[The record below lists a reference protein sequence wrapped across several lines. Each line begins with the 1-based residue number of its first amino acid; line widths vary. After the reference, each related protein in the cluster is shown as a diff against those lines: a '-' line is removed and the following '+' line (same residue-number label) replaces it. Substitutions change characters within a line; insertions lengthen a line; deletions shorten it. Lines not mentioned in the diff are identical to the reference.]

1 VPRRP
6 RPPITKDPNRNL
18 LEIISTSLQDLR
30 PSDRKVAE
38 LTLAAPDF
46 VLNATVDQTAR
57 RSGVSEPTVI
67 RFCEALGFLGFQ
79 DFKVRLAQSVALGMP
94 ATHSVILPADSVG
107 VIADKIFDY
116 SMNSLDWARKK
127 LDKDELGKA
136 VDLLL
141 AANRIE
147 FFGFGASGIVALDA
161 QQKFPLF
168 GVPCTAH
175 CDSHQQFIASSMMK
189 PGDVVVAISNTGQTK
204 GVIEAAKTALANG
217 AAVIAITGKIGPLV
231 EHCTVPLLVETLENT
246 DVYTPTISR
255 LAALTLIDIL
265 ATSVVTRRGQ
275 DHNSRVAEM
284 KRNLAGMRGSL

>member
-6 RPPITKDPNRNL
+6 RPPIPSDPNRNL
-18 LEIISTSLQDLR
+18 LEIISTYLPDLR

-38 LTLAAPDF
+38 LTLAAPQF
-46 VLNATVDQTAR
+46 ILNGTVDQTAR
-57 RSGVSEPTVI
+57 RAGVSEPTVI
-67 RFCEALGFLGFQ
+67 RFCEALGFVGFQ

-94 ATHSVILPADSVG
+94 ATHSVILPADSPE
-107 VIADKIFDY
+107 VIANKIFDY
-116 SMNSLDWARKK
+116 SMNSLDWARKQ
-127 LDKDELGKA
+127 LDKRALQKA

-141 AANRIE
+141 AAKRIE

-175 CDSHQQFIASSMMK
+175 CDSHQQFIAASMVK
-189 PGDVVVAISNTGQTK
+189 SGDVVVAISNTGQTK
-204 GVIEAAKTALANG
+204 GVIEAAKTALASG
-217 AAVIAITGKIGPLV
+217 AAVIGIVGKEGALV
-231 EHCTVPLLVETLENT
+231 DHCTVVLLVETLENT

-265 ATSVVTRRGQ
+265 ATSVVIRRGKE
-275 DHNSRVAEM
+275 HNFRVAEM
-284 KRNLAGMRGSL
+284 KRHLAAMRGSL

>member
-6 RPPITKDPNRNL
+6 RPPIAKDPNRNL

-38 LTLAAPDF
+38 LTLAAPEF
-46 VLNATVDQTAR
+46 VLNATVDQTSR

-67 RFCEALGFLGFQ
+67 RFCEALGFEGFQ

-94 ATHSVILPADSVG
+94 ATHSVILPADPVG
-107 VIADKIFDY
+107 IIADKIFDY

-127 LDKDELGKA
+127 
-136 VDLLL
+136 
-141 AANRIE
+141 
-147 FFGFGASGIVALDA
+147 
-161 QQKFPLF
+161 QKFPLF

-175 CDSHQQFIASSMMK
+175 CDSHQQFIAASMVK

-204 GVIEAAKTALANG
+204 GVIEAAKTALTNG
-217 AAVIAITGKIGPLV
+217 AAVIAITGKIGPLLQ
-231 EHCTVPLLVETLENT
+231 HCTVPLLVETLENT

-265 ATSVVTRRGQ
+265 ATSVITRRGQ
-275 DHNSRVAEM
+275 EHNARVAEM
-284 KRNLAGMRGSL
+284 KRNLATMRGSL

>member
-1 VPRRP
+1 
-6 RPPITKDPNRNL
+6 
-18 LEIISTSLQDLR
+18 LQDLR

-94 ATHSVILPADSVG
+94 ATHSVILPADAVG

-175 CDSHQQFIASSMMK
+175 CDSHQQFIAASMMK

-204 GVIEAAKTALANG
+204 GVIEAAKTALTNG